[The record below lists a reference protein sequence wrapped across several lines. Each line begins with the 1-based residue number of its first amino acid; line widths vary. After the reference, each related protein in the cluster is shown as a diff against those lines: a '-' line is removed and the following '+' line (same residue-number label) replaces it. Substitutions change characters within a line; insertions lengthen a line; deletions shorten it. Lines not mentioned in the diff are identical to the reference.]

1 MFALLRRKPKE
12 FFTPTQKEKILKA
25 IEHSEHNTSGEVRVY
40 VESHCAYVD
49 PIDRAIEIFYTLKME
64 STQLKNAVLVYVAM
78 KDKQL
83 AIYADEGIY
92 KKAGSSFWK
101 EEVQKMLSH
110 FNKADYADGIATV
123 VNEIGE
129 ALHTHFPFDATTDK
143 NELPDD
149 IVFGR

>member
-12 FFTPTQKEKILKA
+12 FFTPIQKEKILKA

-110 FNKADYADGIATV
+110 FNKAVYADGIATV
-123 VNEIGE
+123 VTEIGN